1 MEHVLG
7 AERACDIPES
17 LQTGLNK
24 EQSVSMKVLS
34 PLQLISVLVLE
45 TVCEPEAVK

>member
-7 AERACDIPES
+7 AERACDITES
-17 LQTGLNK
+17 VKTGLNK

-45 TVCEPEAVK
+45 TACEPEAVK